1 VAMLISA
8 SGMGGDAPG
17 GPGSRPQVR

>member
-8 SGMGGDAPG
+8 SGMGGEAP
-17 GPGSRPQVR
+17 GPGSRPQLR